1 MRGVIDVVFFSQEGN
16 RMTINVAIYARVS
29 KEEQDLEHQ
38 LKALQM
44 FASQQNYNI
53 FQVYIDKV
61 SGTKDSRPELNRLM
75 FDARAKCFSVVLV
88 WKIDRLGRS
97 LQHLL
102 RITEEWRIRGIDFI
116 SITQGFDTT
125 TASGKLIFQVLG
137 AIAEFEHT
145 LISERTKLGIAGKAN
160 VGKRG
165 KDKKPRNRSGYY
177 LRHQKKGGV
186 VLNEF

>member
-1 MRGVIDVVFFSQEGN
+1 
-16 RMTINVAIYARVS
+16 MTKPIGMNNMEKQKIAVIYARVS
-29 KEEQDLEHQ
+29 KEDQELEHQ

-75 FDARAKCFSVVLV
+75 FDSRAKCFSVVLV

-102 RITEEWRIRGIDFI
+102 RITEEWQKRGIDFI

-165 KDKKPRNRSGYY
+165 KDKRPRNRSGYY